1 MPSFLRAYCIQGIFQ
16 LICSDKI
23 KQRGKSKKK
32 GQNNLTRCFDFFKL
46 FFLDNSEI
54 PDEV

>member
-32 GQNNLTRCFDFFKL
+32 GQNNLMRCFDFFKL